1 MRFGLEEEVIAE
13 INSVFAKYQNVE
25 KVMLF
30 GSRSKGTQKSDSDID
45 LTILG
50 DNSDNID
57 LENIRNDLD
66 ALLLRYETDV
76 SLFREIDSETLKA
89 KILDRNVVFY
99 EKKA

>member
-30 GSRSKGTQKSDSDID
+30 GSRSKGTQKSVSDID